1 MLVKVREGWGFE
13 GREEERGEGE
23 CVRLRGRE
31 IDKAGVREREK
42 MCVCWGG
49 GGGRSRKTVLHGVA
63 LQLSKVN
70 TVTLIAWLR
79 ERGVHCKTKDKKAD
93 LVERVKV
100 FLALTSPEP

>member
-1 MLVKVREGWGFE
+1 MLVKGREGRGFE
-13 GREEERGEGE
+13 GREEEREGE
-23 CVRLRGRE
+23 CVRLKGRE
-31 IDKAGVREREK
+31 IDKAGVMEREK
-42 MCVCWGG
+42 MCVCVCGG
-49 GGGRSRKTVLHGVA
+49 GGYRKTVMHGVA

-79 ERGVHCKTKDKKAD
+79 ERGVHCKAKDKKAD